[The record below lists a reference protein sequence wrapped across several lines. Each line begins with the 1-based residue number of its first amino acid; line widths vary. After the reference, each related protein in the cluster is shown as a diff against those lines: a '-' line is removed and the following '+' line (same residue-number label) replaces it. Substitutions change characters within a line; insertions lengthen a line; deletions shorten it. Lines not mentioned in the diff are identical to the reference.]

1 MRDEPK
7 TDCFFY
13 QTINYDGCRAL
24 IKRRCTNCKFYQTEE
39 EYNDTLAKCAKR
51 LIALDKDTD
60 GYYKSKYVTPR
71 AAGKA
76 NEFIRWMKGGF
87 LVCICVCYML

>member
-24 IKRRCTNCKFYQTEE
+24 IKRRCTNE

-60 GYYKSKYVTPR
+60 GYYKSKYGINYEKLT
-71 AAGKA
+71 
-76 NEFIRWMKGGF
+76 GGF
-87 LVCICVCYML
+87 

>member
-24 IKRRCTNCKFYQTEE
+24 VKRRCTNCKFYQTEE

-51 LIALDKDTD
+51 LIALDKDIGD
-60 GYYKSKYVTPR
+60 YYKNKYGINYEKLT
-71 AAGKA
+71 
-76 NEFIRWMKGGF
+76 GGF
-87 LVCICVCYML
+87 